1 MLRPLLMMS
10 FIVLNA
16 CSANY
21 MSRGILA
28 PVESRDG
35 SNAVIPE
42 RSSRSPDST
51 VNAPSSQQTDSSN
64 GVRIYPGRINSP
76 GIEQSTQSSQ
86 PETTYPSATTYP
98 PISSSQRT
106 IDQEPAISD
115 HSSLGTLPTQR
126 EGAPFISST
135 PRATQAAPTRPLP
148 PAIAQPQV
156 TGSPASALLAS
167 VDTAMADGELER
179 AAALAERALRISPR
193 DGYLWYKLAS
203 IRFQQERYSDAAGFA
218 QRALSFAG
226 TDRILSDASNTL
238 LGMIKL
244 EL

>member
-1 MLRPLLMMS
+1 MLRPLLILS
-10 FIVLNA
+10 LITLNA

-35 SNAVIPE
+35 SDAVIPE
-42 RSSRSPDST
+42 RPNRASDAT
-51 VNAPSSQQTDSSN
+51 TAPSQQTGSSR
-64 GVRIYPGRINSP
+64 GVRTYPGRINSP
-76 GIEQSTQSSQ
+76 GIEEATQQAPPAPITSSQ
-86 PETTYPSATTYP
+86 GGAIAET
-98 PISSSQRT
+98 
-106 IDQEPAISD
+106 AISD

-126 EGAPFISST
+126 EDSPVAKAST
-135 PRATQAAPTRPLP
+135 MTMPVTPTRPLP
-148 PAIAQPQV
+148 PSIAQPPMA
-156 TGSPASALLAS
+156 GSPATALLAS
-167 VDTAMADGELER
+167 VDTALAAGELER

-203 IRFQQERYSDAAGFA
+203 IRYQQERYSDAAGFA

-244 EL
+244 AL

>member
-1 MLRPLLMMS
+1 MLRPLLIMS
-10 FIVLNA
+10 FIALNA

-35 SNAVIPE
+35 SDAVIPE
-42 RSSRSPDST
+42 RPNRASDVT
-51 VNAPSSQQTDSSN
+51 TAPSQQTGSN
-64 GVRIYPGRINSP
+64 RGAQTYPGRINSP
-76 GIEQSTQSSQ
+76 GIEEATQPAPPAPITSSQ
-86 PETTYPSATTYP
+86 GSAVADT
-98 PISSSQRT
+98 
-106 IDQEPAISD
+106 AISD
-115 HSSLGTLPTQR
+115 RSSLGTLPTQR
-126 EGAPFISST
+126 EDAPVANAST
-135 PRATQAAPTRPLP
+135 MTMSVTPTRPLP
-148 PAIAQPQV
+148 PSIAQPQV

-167 VDTAMADGELER
+167 VDTAMAEGELER

-203 IRFQQERYSDAAGFA
+203 IRYQQARYSDAVGFA

-244 EL
+244 AL